1 MRPRRRNRPA
11 RDLAARPSVGPEFR
25 SKYLCNATGGS
36 SAADM
41 VRFGGPRFPIGLVR
55 EDLPVV
61 GVVDGLWQ
69 RLVVAWAARIGVRA
83 LVAFL
88 PGDDQS
94 AQPDTRCGDGGER
107 MIRR

>member
-1 MRPRRRNRPA
+1 VSDGSPTDPYTPGAANSQRPT
-11 RDLAARPSVGPEFR
+11 LH
-25 SKYLCNATGGS
+25 LCNATGGS

-41 VRFGGPRFPIGLVR
+41 DRFGGPRFPIGLVR